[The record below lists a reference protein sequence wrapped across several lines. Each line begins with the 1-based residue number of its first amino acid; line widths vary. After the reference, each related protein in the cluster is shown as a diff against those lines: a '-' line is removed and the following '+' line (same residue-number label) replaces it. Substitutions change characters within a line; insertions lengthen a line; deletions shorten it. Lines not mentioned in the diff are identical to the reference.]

1 VGRCVFILRDHLNL
15 SSETDLPLVILPDR
29 LAVCRLPADAPFPD
43 WARPG
48 DILALV
54 RTGDELSVV
63 CTERFVPPDVRAER
77 GWRALQV
84 QGPLEFAM
92 VGVLASIANPLA
104 RAGVSIFVLSTFD
117 TDYILVK
124 EAALERAVE
133 ALSQEGFLVM
143 NHVRLSA

>member
-1 VGRCVFILRDHLNL
+1 MSANPELF
-15 SSETDLPLVILPDR
+15 SQTDLPLFVLPER
-29 LAVCRLPADAPFPD
+29 LAVCRLTAEAPFPD

-48 DILALV
+48 TLLALV
-54 RTGDELSVV
+54 QTSDELSVV

-84 QGPLEFAM
+84 QGPLEFTM
-92 VGVLASIANPLA
+92 TGVLASIAVPLA
-104 RAGVSIFVLSTFD
+104 RAGISIFVISTFD

-124 EAALERAVE
+124 EDALDRGVSALEQA
-133 ALSQEGFLVM
+133 GFLVM

>member
-1 VGRCVFILRDHLNL
+1 MGRCVFILRDHLNI

>member
-1 VGRCVFILRDHLNL
+1 MAPQ
-15 SSETDLPLVILPDR
+15 TDLPLIILPDR
-29 LAVCRLPADAPFPD
+29 LAVCRLPAEAPYPE

-48 DILALV
+48 GLLALI
-54 RTGDELSVV
+54 RTADELSVV
-63 CTERFVPPDVRAER
+63 CVERYVPPDARAER

-92 VGVLASIANPLA
+92 TGVLASIAVPLA
-104 RAGVSIFVLSTFD
+104 RAGVSIFALSTFD

-133 ALSQEGFLVM
+133 ALSQAGFLVM

>member
-1 VGRCVFILRDHLNL
+1 MGRCVFILRDHLNL